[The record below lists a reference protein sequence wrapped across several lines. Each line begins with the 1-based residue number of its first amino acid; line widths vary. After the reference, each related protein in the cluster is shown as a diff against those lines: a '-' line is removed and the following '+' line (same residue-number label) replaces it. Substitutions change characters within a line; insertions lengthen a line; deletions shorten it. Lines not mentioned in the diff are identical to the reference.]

1 MSAFL
6 GPIHYWLYRK
16 IQLQEALID
25 HILDTAAQAGWDTLS
40 AEKLNT
46 VCGGADLRPLEDVI
60 DQGNIHGWL
69 HQKIGVSEVR
79 LAYLVTE
86 LLKADASRLDT
97 LKASAYHFGERHA
110 MLSSVDANAAYKML
124 EDTLLN
130 GMPCDHVNRLLEQ
143 GTDRV
148 VWQQTQCV
156 HRDYWARVGGDVAVY
171 NALRTQMIEGMLAHS
186 TLRLQVLENNK
197 FEIIRR

>member
-25 HILDTAAQAGWDTLS
+25 HILDTAAQQGWDTLS

-46 VCGGADLRPLEDVI
+46 ACGAADLRPLEEVI

-86 LLKADASRLDT
+86 LLKADAARLDT
-97 LKASAYHFGERHA
+97 LKVSVYRFGERHA
-110 MLSSVDANAAYKML
+110 MLCWRTPCSTACPATMSTGCSNREPTTLSGSRPSVSTATIGSGSAAISPSITRCASK
-124 EDTLLN
+124 
-130 GMPCDHVNRLLEQ
+130 
-143 GTDRV
+143 
-148 VWQQTQCV
+148 
-156 HRDYWARVGGDVAVY
+156 
-171 NALRTQMIEGMLAHS
+171 
-186 TLRLQVLENNK
+186 
-197 FEIIRR
+197 

>member
-25 HILDTAAQAGWDTLS
+25 HILDTAAQQGWDTLS

-46 VCGGADLRPLEDVI
+46 ACGAADLRPLEEVI

-86 LLKADASRLDT
+86 LLKADATRLDT
-97 LKASAYHFGERHA
+97 LKVSVYRFGERHA
-110 MLSSVDANAAYKML
+110 MLSNVDANAAYKML

-143 GTDRV
+143 GADHV

-156 HRDYWARVGGDVAVY
+156 HRDYWERVGGDIAVY
-171 NALRTQMIEGMLAHS
+171 NALRIQMIEGMLAHS
-186 TLRLQVLENNK
+186 TLLLQVLEDNK